1 MIEYKIGRREEWLAA
16 REELLERE
24 KEHKRLGDELARRRR
39 EWPLSPSAPVK
50 NAYGSESRAHP
61 RSLSVAA
68 SEEVPH
74 IHRLGADD
82 HCCGRRRVDIPSGGC
97 KAISDSLAI
106 NGADSPLRKTRQR
119 L

>member
-24 KEHKRLGDELARRRR
+24 KQHKRLGDELARRRR

-68 SEEVPH
+68 SEEVP
-74 IHRLGADD
+74 RLWRCA
-82 HCCGRRRVDIPSGGC
+82 CERSR
-97 KAISDSLAI
+97 
-106 NGADSPLRKTRQR
+106 
-119 L
+119 